1 MFRCNALT
9 FAINS
14 IRLRPVGFQLSDSG
28 YIIASS

>member
-9 FAINS
+9 AAIKS
-14 IRLRPVGFQLSDSG
+14 ILLGPVGMHLSYSG

>member
-1 MFRCNALT
+1 MFRCEMVT

-14 IRLRPVGFQLSDSG
+14 ILTGSVSTHLSDSG